1 MNYAEFRKK
10 YGLDNDTPET
20 DTEDVSD
27 FASFAKKYG
36 IEQEPEDPYQYTYE
50 DPDNPNW
57 AEGIGP
63 PEAKSEGFL
72 DFLGNRFSSGY
83 NASTA
88 GYKRAAGDLMDEV
101 VEDYAGS
108 NNPYTP
114 WMKMLVGGQV
124 AREYAKEDRN
134 EARGASQKAN
144 AYEKDINNP
153 VLRFGAR
160 TYGDVAASAPSLLPL
175 AAIPLGGPA
184 VAAAAVVPAAQKF
197 GSDYDE
203 GQEAGLTPSESLVRA
218 VPRVATEYAFET
230 LPGSKLFKWG
240 KGFIPRFAGRSV
252 GEGFSEVGTEIA
264 DTTLD
269 AAAGA
274 ATDDDRLKKL
284 ADVTNLP
291 ERAIRSFA
299 AGVAGAGPIN
309 LLSVPGELHQERT
322 ETKTDK
328 APKAPSIRTGDPA
341 VDAGAKVTDKF
352 FEGEQLD
359 LFSEQDKQGDLFAET
374 PKTDAE
380 RMVDL
385 EKEFIFRQAEKR
397 AAEAEVIKQQQVE
410 QAFAGQQQMLDFA
423 HNGPQQAT
431 DNVNLPIPTEPGN
444 VMQQAFSEAGLRRS
458 PLNVA
463 KGEYVY
469 PEARTP
475 VDAVQAPVAAPVE
488 PKAPSRPEYREP
500 VQEDLGFGQQQLDL
514 GQPNQPERIVTRGE
528 NPVNP
533 QSVFAKP
540 LENPGKL
547 LKKPKT
553 TNPAPTKESVKVDLV
568 ELRKKIEAEE
578 ADGGEVK
585 VQTPRRPEHE
595 VRTEIK
601 TDNSSW
607 GQTVRDAIK
616 NKRVRFLTKAQISQE
631 FGETNAIAFYHP
643 DANQV
648 IINAENVPEGYT
660 TAEIVAHETTH
671 AAYQQELEQAGTLRK
686 TYDRVREMAGRG
698 NKFAKDAVDAV
709 NERMK
714 KKPLSADQMMK
725 EIIAHTVQNV
735 ARARKN
741 AKPLG
746 QAAFFIKDLISN
758 LKARAKNMGFKV
770 TDMSINDLELAAK
783 RAADEYVRGADK
795 RSDLTMQKVAERRAK
810 KENIESKKTVAHSI
824 LKKGNITYLFLPESN
839 GTVTV
844 NEYIKHPVQDIAR
857 KNSMSKEKANEF
869 MDDLR
874 ENGYKEETQDGH
886 ENVEETSRKKYPSTI
901 KGIKDHAKSKGFE
914 IEITERRNDESEIV
928 LRAPEGKTFPGG
940 ESELV
945 FEWEFPEQKQDVIDE
960 VHDALN
966 TDGTQLIDADPNEY
980 IEETSRK
987 KPDTVAKM
995 KPTKQFAE
1003 SKLTGGRNTFSKWW
1017 SHLTSSYQGM
1027 PPEVRR
1033 WLEENYGILNA
1044 KMAEVRATLNR
1055 LTDALDAAG
1064 LKGEQLNSEEVLNK
1078 HPDLKKLY
1086 KQLRKEVDLASVDIA
1101 EEFLKNVENP
1111 TKQELKIVEAIKAN
1125 LGKYF
1130 YRTYKVDA
1138 PGKEGKAYGETRWKN
1153 YQSALKKMAAN
1164 KPVSEFTSAELTDYE
1179 KVEAA
1184 KKYLEERFMKIK
1196 DPREMTVKQ
1205 LDEAYEFWSDTS
1217 GEGKSRASKEAYL
1230 DDIISQMGNRGEKLE
1245 DMIQELLKV
1254 TDQVSNV
1261 TKFFKGRG
1269 ILERTI
1275 VTQREKVPQAI
1286 RDLWGENLDP
1296 VVSFAQTIYK
1306 QQQFLANIRTLNTM
1320 YENGKGEWLFTEK
1333 DHGTDPNFKRK
1344 LYNQTLKGNS
1354 YGPLEGMRTAPIV
1367 KMAVD
1372 TMLDASRAVMA
1383 IAPVNSFPTAVN
1395 LRILNHGYEYWQ
1407 KVVRGFKYASV
1418 VIMPL
1423 TWAYN
1428 YAGSFLSVIQS
1439 GNFKF
1444 ANGLRAMK
1452 AAKDLVNIPEKR
1464 NVSKDVLELFRA
1476 NVVDSVIA
1484 GELKEAEMKALMKD
1498 MFHHTDKDIELL
1510 NDLTWGNEKLKG
1522 WGRKATNYA
1531 RDKLPSAKRT
1541 ITDMYAGM
1549 DMWTKLGN
1557 YWYNKTELK
1566 KYYDARGEKISDREL
1581 EKKAAEITK
1590 RTSYSYSRTPQIAKI
1605 TEQSGA
1611 TMFFTY
1617 FLETYRTTWNNLVQG
1632 MTDVAEGMK
1641 EGDKAGAIRTNFGM
1655 KRLLGTAATIPAHQL
1670 MQGALVTIAAAM
1682 GLGGGDDKDHDKI
1695 MQGMDER
1702 NRNSIVIPI
1711 KQTEDGKIVYL
1722 EVSRA
1727 DPYDPINKPFR
1738 TFLKF
1743 AMAGKPEQALE
1754 EAGKEMGNLFIAN
1767 SAVRNTYNIAKD
1779 VLGFGIPEDTR
1790 TARESAA
1797 FYRSYREM
1805 MDKNNVP
1812 ISFSDSALRAAE
1824 MTPGGPWFIQMLAG
1838 VNQWKEGDVGAGV
1851 AATTMAGG
1859 KLVIFDPERAVA
1871 QRYRQGYAR
1880 IVNEEK
1886 GKLQRRLNT
1895 GRLPSDAELEA
1906 AYKSSVVEEYKA
1918 FLETRQA
1925 VDATIEA
1932 VGPKG
1937 MTLAMKQLKD
1947 SNAPDWLRSAIRFN
1961 NFRPQTISDKFMEAR
1976 EKQLIERSATPEEK
1990 QKIKSN
1996 FKAIRSRLKML
2007 QKKYARTYEGE

>member
-20 DTEDVSD
+20 DTQDVSD

-50 DPDNPNW
+50 DPENPNW
-57 AEGIGP
+57 AENIGP

-252 GEGFSEVGTEIA
+252 GEGFSEIGTETA

-274 ATDDDRLKKL
+274 VTDDKRLTTL
-284 ADVTNLP
+284 ADVKNYP
-291 ERAIRSFA
+291 ERASRSFF
-299 AGVAGAGPIN
+299 AGVAGSGPVN
-309 LLSVPGELHQERT
+309 LLTVPAEIHQERT
-322 ETKTDK
+322 KTKADK
-328 APKAPSIRTGDPA
+328 TTKPPSIKTGDPA
-341 VDAGAKVTDKF
+341 VDSGAKLVDKAF
-352 FEGEQLD
+352 SAGEQLD
-359 LFSEQDKQGDLFAET
+359 LFADQDRQGDLFENGT
-374 PKTDAE
+374 KTDE
-380 RMVDL
+380 QRMADL
-385 EKEFIFRQAEKR
+385 EKEFIFRQNER
-397 AAEAEVIKQQQVE
+397 RMQEAEAAKQVQME
-410 QAFAGQQQMLDFA
+410 QAWAGQQQMMDFA

-431 DNVNLPIPTEPGN
+431 DNVNLPIPMEPGN

-631 FGETNAIAFYHP
+631 FGETDAIAFYHP

-686 TYDRVREMAGRG
+686 TYDRIRELASRG
-698 NKFAKDAVDAV
+698 NKFAKEAVDAV

-714 KKPLSADQMMK
+714 KKPMSADQMQK
-725 EIIAHTVQNV
+725 EVIAHTIQAA
-735 ARARKN
+735 ARAR
-741 AKPLG
+741 AAGKPLG
-746 QAAFFIKDLISN
+746 QMASFIKDLISN

-795 RSDLTMQKVAERRAK
+795 RSDLTMQKVAERRA
-810 KENIESKKTVAHSI
+810 
-824 LKKGNITYLFLPESN
+824 
-839 GTVTV
+839 
-844 NEYIKHPVQDIAR
+844 AR
-857 KNSMSKEKANEF
+857 EF
-869 MDDLR
+869 ADNDS
-874 ENGYKEETQDGH
+874 G
-886 ENVEETSRKKYPSTI
+886 V
-901 KGIKDHAKSKGFE
+901 KDSAS
-914 IEITERRNDESEIV
+914 
-928 LRAPEGKTFPGG
+928 
-940 ESELV
+940 
-945 FEWEFPEQKQDVIDE
+945 QKQKDREQANNIRGYQNLLKDNPKNIQEAIPDMMARMVAGKE
-960 VHDALN
+960 GLTTSNPYLN
-966 TDGTQLIDADPNEY
+966 PTRVEKIAKGQNKTPSNDLEY

-1003 SKLTGGRNTFSKWW
+1003 SKLTGGHNAFSKYFG
-1017 SHLTSSYQGM
+1017 HLFSSYQGM

-1064 LKGEQLNSEEVLNK
+1064 IRGEQLNSEEVLNSN
-1078 HPDLKKLY
+1078 PEIKKLH

-1130 YRTYKVDA
+1130 YRTYKIDA
-1138 PGKEGKAYGETRWKN
+1138 PGEKGKAYGEQRWKN
-1153 YQSALKKMAAN
+1153 YTKVKNSTNMSKN
-1164 KPVSEFTSAELTDYE
+1164 TDTEVSDFE
-1179 KVEAA
+1179 KVTAA
-1184 KKYLEERFMKIK
+1184 IEYLNNRFLTIK
-1196 DPREMTVKQ
+1196 DPAEMTAKQ
-1205 LDEAYEFWSDTS
+1205 LDEMYEFWSQTD
-1217 GEGKSRASKEAYL
+1217 GEGRSRESKEKYVN
-1230 DDIISQMGNRGEKLE
+1230 DIRKQLESSDKVAKLE
-1245 DMIQELLKV
+1245 DMAKELLRIHDKV
-1254 TDQVSNV
+1254 ENV

-1275 VTQREKVPQAI
+1275 VTQREKVPEVI
-1286 RDLWGENLDP
+1286 RDLWGENIDP

-1333 DHGTDPNFKRK
+1333 DDQKNPNFNRDI
-1344 LYNQTLKGNS
+1344 YNQTLKGNS

-1367 KMAVD
+1367 KMAID
-1372 TMLDASRAVMA
+1372 TMLDSNRAVMA
-1383 IAPVNSFPTAVN
+1383 MAPVASFPTMVN
-1395 LRILNHGYEYWQ
+1395 LAILSKGYQYWQ
-1407 KVVRGFKYASV
+1407 KAVRGFKYASV
-1418 VIMPL
+1418 VVMPL

-1428 YAGSFLSVIQS
+1428 YVGSFLSVVQA
-1439 GNFKF
+1439 GNFTF
-1444 ANGLRAMK
+1444 ANGLRGMK
-1452 AAKDLVNIPEKR
+1452 AAKDLVNIPAR
-1464 NVSKDVLELFRA
+1464 RHVTKDVLELFRA

-1498 MFHHTDKDIELL
+1498 MFEHSDKDLQLL
-1510 NDLTWGNEKLKG
+1510 NELTWGS
-1522 WGRKATNYA
+1522 
-1531 RDKLPSAKRT
+1531 DKLAKWGTRISNAVRNKAPDVKRT
-1541 ITDMYAGM
+1541 VTDLYAGM
-1549 DMWTKLGN
+1549 DMWTKLAN
-1557 YWYNKTELK
+1557 YWYNKNELK
-1566 KYYDARGEKISDREL
+1566 KYYEARGESIADSEL

-1617 FLETYRTTWNNLVQG
+1617 FLETYRTTFNSLVQG
-1632 MTDVAEGMK
+1632 MSDVSEGMK
-1641 EGDKAGAIRTNFGM
+1641 EGGKAGAIRTNFGM

-1670 MQGALVTIAAAM
+1670 MQGALVMIAAAM

-1695 MQGMDER
+1695 AAGMDER
-1702 NRNSIVIPI
+1702 NRNSVLIPV
-1711 KQTEDGKIVYL
+1711 KQTDKGKIVYL

-1738 TFLKF
+1738 TFLNYAF
-1743 AMAGKPEQALE
+1743 AGKPQQGLE
-1754 EAGKEMGNLFIAN
+1754 EAGKEMGNLFMMNTA
-1767 SAVRNTYNIAKD
+1767 ARTTYNIATD
-1779 VLGFGIPEDTR
+1779 LLGVRIPEDTR
-1790 TARESAA
+1790 TAREAPDV
-1797 FYRSYREM
+1797 YRGYREM
-1805 MDKNNVP
+1805 MDKSGVP
-1812 ISFSDSALRAAE
+1812 VSFSDSALRVGE
-1824 MTPGGPWFIQMLAG
+1824 MTPGGPWAIQAAQGWKQL
-1838 VNQWKEGDVGAGV
+1838 KEGDTGASIA
-1851 AATTMAGG
+1851 AATAMGG
-1859 KLVIFDPERAVA
+1859 KLIVFDPERAVA
-1871 QRYRQGYAR
+1871 ERYRRGYAR
-1880 IVNEEK
+1880 IINEEK
-1886 GKLQRRLNT
+1886 GRLQRKLNT
-1895 GRLPSDAELEA
+1895 GRLPSDAELENS
-1906 AYKSSVVEEYKA
+1906 YKASVVEEYKA
-1918 FLETRQA
+1918 FLETRAA

-1947 SNAPDWLRSAIRFN
+1947 SNAPDWLRSAIRVN

-2007 QKKYARTYEGE
+2007 QKKYTRTYEGE

>member
-1 MNYAEFRKK
+1 
-10 YGLDNDTPET
+10 
-20 DTEDVSD
+20 
-27 FASFAKKYG
+27 
-36 IEQEPEDPYQYTYE
+36 
-50 DPDNPNW
+50 
-57 AEGIGP
+57 
-63 PEAKSEGFL
+63 
-72 DFLGNRFSSGY
+72 
-83 NASTA
+83 
-88 GYKRAAGDLMDEV
+88 
-101 VEDYAGS
+101 
-108 NNPYTP
+108 
-114 WMKMLVGGQV
+114 
-124 AREYAKEDRN
+124 
-134 EARGASQKAN
+134 
-144 AYEKDINNP
+144 
-153 VLRFGAR
+153 
-160 TYGDVAASAPSLLPL
+160 
-175 AAIPLGGPA
+175 
-184 VAAAAVVPAAQKF
+184 
-197 GSDYDE
+197 
-203 GQEAGLTPSESLVRA
+203 
-218 VPRVATEYAFET
+218 
-230 LPGSKLFKWG
+230 
-240 KGFIPRFAGRSV
+240 
-252 GEGFSEVGTEIA
+252 
-264 DTTLD
+264 
-269 AAAGA
+269 
-274 ATDDDRLKKL
+274 
-284 ADVTNLP
+284 
-291 ERAIRSFA
+291 
-299 AGVAGAGPIN
+299 
-309 LLSVPGELHQERT
+309 
-322 ETKTDK
+322 
-328 APKAPSIRTGDPA
+328 
-341 VDAGAKVTDKF
+341 
-352 FEGEQLD
+352 
-359 LFSEQDKQGDLFAET
+359 
-374 PKTDAE
+374 
-380 RMVDL
+380 
-385 EKEFIFRQAEKR
+385 
-397 AAEAEVIKQQQVE
+397 
-410 QAFAGQQQMLDFA
+410 
-423 HNGPQQAT
+423 
-431 DNVNLPIPTEPGN
+431 
-444 VMQQAFSEAGLRRS
+444 
-458 PLNVA
+458 
-463 KGEYVY
+463 
-469 PEARTP
+469 
-475 VDAVQAPVAAPVE
+475 
-488 PKAPSRPEYREP
+488 
-500 VQEDLGFGQQQLDL
+500 
-514 GQPNQPERIVTRGE
+514 
-528 NPVNP
+528 
-533 QSVFAKP
+533 
-540 LENPGKL
+540 
-547 LKKPKT
+547 
-553 TNPAPTKESVKVDLV
+553 
-568 ELRKKIEAEE
+568 
-578 ADGGEVK
+578 
-585 VQTPRRPEHE
+585 
-595 VRTEIK
+595 
-601 TDNSSW
+601 
-607 GQTVRDAIK
+607 
-616 NKRVRFLTKAQISQE
+616 
-631 FGETNAIAFYHP
+631 
-643 DANQV
+643 
-648 IINAENVPEGYT
+648 
-660 TAEIVAHETTH
+660 
-671 AAYQQELEQAGTLRK
+671 
-686 TYDRVREMAGRG
+686 
-698 NKFAKDAVDAV
+698 
-709 NERMK
+709 
-714 KKPLSADQMMK
+714 
-725 EIIAHTVQNV
+725 
-735 ARARKN
+735 
-741 AKPLG
+741 
-746 QAAFFIKDLISN
+746 
-758 LKARAKNMGFKV
+758 
-770 TDMSINDLELAAK
+770 
-783 RAADEYVRGADK
+783 
-795 RSDLTMQKVAERRAK
+795 
-810 KENIESKKTVAHSI
+810 
-824 LKKGNITYLFLPESN
+824 
-839 GTVTV
+839 
-844 NEYIKHPVQDIAR
+844 
-857 KNSMSKEKANEF
+857 
-869 MDDLR
+869 
-874 ENGYKEETQDGH
+874 
-886 ENVEETSRKKYPSTI
+886 
-901 KGIKDHAKSKGFE
+901 
-914 IEITERRNDESEIV
+914 
-928 LRAPEGKTFPGG
+928 
-940 ESELV
+940 
-945 FEWEFPEQKQDVIDE
+945 
-960 VHDALN
+960 
-966 TDGTQLIDADPNEY
+966 
-980 IEETSRK
+980 
-987 KPDTVAKM
+987 
-995 KPTKQFAE
+995 
-1003 SKLTGGRNTFSKWW
+1003 
-1017 SHLTSSYQGM
+1017 M
-1027 PPEVRR
+1027 PPEVHR
-1033 WLEENYGILNA
+1033 WLNENYGILHA

-1138 PGKEGKAYGETRWKN
+1138 PGKEGKTYGETRWKN

-1230 DDIISQMGNRGEKLE
+1230 DDIISQMGNRGEKLD

-1522 WGRKATNYA
+1522 WGRKGTNYL
-1531 RDKLPSAKRT
+1531 RDKLPSVKRT
-1541 ITDMYAGM
+1541 VTDMYAGM
-1549 DMWTKLGN
+1549 DMWTKLAN

-1566 KYYDARGEKISDREL
+1566 KYYEARGEKITDKEL
-1581 EKKAAEITK
+1581 ENKAAEITK

-1655 KRLLGTAATIPAHQL
+1655 KRLLGTAATIPAHL
-1670 MQGALVTIAAAM
+1670 LTQGALVTIAAAM

-1797 FYRSYREM
+1797 FYRFYREM

-1906 AYKSSVVEEYKA
+1906 AYKASVVEEYKA

-1925 VDATIEA
+1925 VDATLEA